1 MPGRRSSSAPTP
13 DQGELNLPAAGPPLP
28 EGFLYRTDI
37 LPPGEERHLVERIRE
52 LPLKEVDFHGFT
64 ARRRALSFGWHYDF
78 ARATLDRT
86 DAIPDWLHPLR
97 ARVADLAGLSP
108 DRLPH
113 ALILEYSPGSTI
125 GWHRDKAVFGDVLG
139 VSLLSPSRF
148 RLRRKVGA
156 KWERVSLTLEPR
168 SAYLMRGP
176 VRTEWEHSIPAVDA
190 LRYSI
195 TFRTLRAQPVAT
207 S

>member
-1 MPGRRSSSAPTP
+1 MPGRRSSSAAKT
-13 DQGELNLPAAGPPLP
+13 DQGELDLPSAGPPLP
-28 EGFLYRTDI
+28 EGFLYRSDI
-37 LPPGEERHLVERIRE
+37 LAPGEEQHLVERIRE

-86 DAIPDWLHPLR
+86 ESIPDWLHPLR
-97 ARVADLAGLSP
+97 ARVADLAGVPP
-108 DRLPH
+108 DWLPH

>member
-1 MPGRRSSSAPTP
+1 MPGRRSSTTP
-13 DQGELNLPAAGPPLP
+13 KADQGELDLPSGGPPLP
-28 EGFLYRTDI
+28 EGFRYSSDI
-37 LPPGEERHLVERIRE
+37 VSPPEEQHLIERIRE
-52 LPLKEVDFHGFT
+52 LPLREVDFHGFT

-108 DRLPH
+108 DQLPH

-156 KWERVSLTLEPR
+156 KWQRVSLTLEPR

-176 VRTEWEHSIPAVDA
+176 VRIEWEHSIPAVDA

>member
-1 MPGRRSSSAPTP
+1 MPGRRSSTTP
-13 DQGELNLPAAGPPLP
+13 KADQGEFDLPSGGLPLP
-28 EGFLYRTDI
+28 EGFLYRSDI
-37 LPPGEERHLVERIRE
+37 VSPPEEQQLVERIRE

-156 KWERVSLTLEPR
+156 KWQRVSLTLEPR

-195 TFRTLRAQPVAT
+195 TFRTLRAQPIAT

>member
-1 MPGRRSSSAPTP
+1 MPGRRSSTTP
-13 DQGELNLPAAGPPLP
+13 KADQGELDLPSGGPPLP
-28 EGFLYRTDI
+28 EGFLYRSAI
-37 LPPGEERHLVERIRE
+37 ISAPEEQQLVERIRE

-78 ARATLDRT
+78 ARATLDQT
-86 DAIPDWLHPLR
+86 DAIPDWLHSLR
-97 ARVADLAGLSP
+97 ARAADLAELSP

-148 RLRRKVGA
+148 RLRRKVGT
-156 KWERVSLTLEPR
+156 KWERVSLPLEPR
-168 SAYLMRGP
+168 SAYLLRGP

-195 TFRTLRAQPVAT
+195 TFRTLRPQPVAT

>member
-1 MPGRRSSSAPTP
+1 MPGRRSSTTP
-13 DQGELNLPAAGPPLP
+13 KADQGELDLPSGRPPLP
-28 EGFLYRTDI
+28 EGFLYRSDI
-37 LPPGEERHLVERIRE
+37 VSPLEEQHLVERIRQ

-97 ARVADLAGLSP
+97 ARVADLAELSP
-108 DRLPH
+108 DQLPH

-190 LRYSI
+190 QRYSI
-195 TFRTLRAQPVAT
+195 TFRSLKEKR
-207 S
+207 